1 MGRSRS
7 FMTSSCAGVRVAGKD
22 AEPGLKYIPAHTVS
36 GKLYNQRVTFTV
48 YVNGSNG
55 KSDRFQFIAYGALA
69 DSICRCMSNGKALD
83 AVLKPH
89 SYTGRSFSNGVMRLE
104 ADGTP
109 VMVEKVGF
117 QIVESP
123 IYGEDAQKT
132 IDLEI
137 ATGRRPINWNIT
149 NHPDQAIWTQM
160 LKDRANVQYVPGSAT
175 FGYAKVIVPQGQGIV
190 PVTQAATGPAARAA
204 AAAARAGNTQPPA
217 ATGTYVPPAAAGA
230 QVPPVAGTQVPPAG
244 TAAPLAITQEQLA
257 LLVAQVTGQQA
268 GAGATPPAQGMDP
281 KTGFPMDTG
290 TAGAAGASNTPPA
303 F

>member
-1 MGRSRS
+1 MARSRS
-7 FMTSSCAGVRVAGKD
+7 FMTSACAGVRVAGKD
-22 AEPGLKYIPAHTVS
+22 SEPGLTYFPAHTVS

-48 YVNGSNG
+48 YVNGANG
-55 KSDRFQFIAYGALA
+55 KSDKFQFIAYGALA

-109 VMVEKVGF
+109 VLVEKVGF

-137 ATGRRPINWNIT
+137 ITGRRPINWNIT
-149 NHPDQAIWTQM
+149 NHPDQATWVQM
-160 LKDRANVQYVPGSAT
+160 LKDRANVQYVPGSPT
-175 FGYAKVIVPQGQGIV
+175 FGFAKVIVPQGQGIV
-190 PVTQAATGPAARAA
+190 PVTQAATGPAAKAA

-217 ATGTYVPPAAAGA
+217 ATGAYVPPAAGA
-230 QVPPVAGTQVPPAG
+230 QVPPTGTV
-244 TAAPLAITQEQLA
+244 APLAITQEQLV
-257 LLVAQVTGQQA
+257 LLTAQLTRQNQA
-268 GAGATPPAQGMDP
+268 AGATPPAQGMDP
-281 KTGFPMDTG
+281 KTGFPLAAEAAG
-290 TAGAAGASNTPPA
+290 TTAAAGASDTPSA